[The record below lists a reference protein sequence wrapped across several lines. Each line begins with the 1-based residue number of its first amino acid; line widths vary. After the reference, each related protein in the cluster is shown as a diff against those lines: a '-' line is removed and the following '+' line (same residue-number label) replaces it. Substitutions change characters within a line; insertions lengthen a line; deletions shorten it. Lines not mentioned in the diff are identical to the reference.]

1 MFLLTPMVRNL
12 VLLNLLIFIVGQVL
26 QNNLGDTLGLAY
38 LTSAGFQPYQLLT
51 HLFVHADWLHILGN
65 MFMLMVFGPKLEM
78 TWGPNRFLVFYLAC
92 GYGASLL
99 YSLVNA
105 VELNLLLQEVQ
116 AYAAQPSFNA
126 FDRFVATHQV
136 TAFQGFVNDF
146 GDHDTNPAYLAQSK
160 EYLRT
165 YYEAMQGVTLVGAS
179 GAIFGILLAFGM
191 VFPHDIINLFFV
203 FPVEARFVVIFYAAL
218 ELYVTLQAAP
228 NDNVAHFA
236 HLGGMLFA
244 FLFARRWSA

>member
-1 MFLLTPMVRNL
+1 MFLMTPMVRNL
-12 VLLNLLIFIVGQVL
+12 VLLNLLIFIVGKVL
-26 QNNLGDTLGLAY
+26 QNDLGNTLGLAY
-38 LTSAGFQPYQLLT
+38 LTSSGFQPYQLLT
-51 HLFVHADWLHILGN
+51 HLFVHADWMHILGN
-65 MFMLMVFGPKLEM
+65 MFMLIVFGPKLEM

-92 GYGASLL
+92 GYGSSLL

-105 VELNLLLQEVQ
+105 VELHLLLQEVQ
-116 AYAAQPSFNA
+116 AYAQQPSFIA
-126 FDRFVATHQV
+126 FDRFVASHEI

-146 GDHDTNPAYLAQSK
+146 GDHESDPAFLAQSK
-160 EYLRT
+160 EYVRG
-165 YYEAMQGVTLVGAS
+165 YYEAMQNVTLVGAS

-191 VFPHDIINLFFV
+191 VFPHETLYIFFI